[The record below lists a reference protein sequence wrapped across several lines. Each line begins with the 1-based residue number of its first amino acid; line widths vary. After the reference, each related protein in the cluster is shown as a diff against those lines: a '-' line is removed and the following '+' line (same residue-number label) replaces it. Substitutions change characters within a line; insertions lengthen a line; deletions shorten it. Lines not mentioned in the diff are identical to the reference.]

1 MLRVPTARRSLD
13 ISMRMDSTTT
23 GGGGSAGQDTVLA
36 WFFAVISN
44 ALAWLTHGQNMSN
57 VNHGIGIIAGLAALY
72 ISIRRII
79 RDRRKR
85 G

>member
-1 MLRVPTARRSLD
+1 
-13 ISMRMDSTTT
+13 MRMDSTT
-23 GGGGSAGQDTVLA
+23 GGGSAGQDTLLA

-44 ALAWLTHGQNMSN
+44 ALAWLTHGNNMSN

>member
-1 MLRVPTARRSLD
+1 
-13 ISMRMDSTTT
+13 MRMDSTTS
-23 GGGGSAGQDTVLA
+23 GGGSAGQDTLLA

-44 ALAWLTHGQNMSN
+44 ALAWLTHGNNMSH